1 MCEKQMP
8 CHISDG
14 PRTPEEAREYWEGA
28 FPDLRLE
35 DEDAGYELRRQD
47 EIDNVVLYTAPA
59 KG

>member
-1 MCEKQMP
+1 MDHKML

-14 PRTPEEAREYWEGA
+14 PQTPEDAES
-28 FPDLRLE
+28 DLPLE

-47 EIDNVVLYTAPA
+47 EIDNVVLYTAPT